1 MYKLLTLGVL
11 AKQLVSAVASV
22 LQNTAIVITYL
33 YAVVLFFVYEYIHIP
48 MQYMKR
54 SVRIYTL
61 HV

>member
-33 YAVVLFFVYEYIHIP
+33 YAVVLFFVYAYIHIP
-48 MQYMKR
+48 MQYMR
-54 SVRIYTL
+54 
-61 HV
+61 